1 MMKKLVILFVMIM
14 VALSAYG
21 QTFVGGAYLID
32 KAVDEVD
39 GHDWM
44 LMPFEEK
51 MGLVYG
57 WYFAYYAVMQSL
69 VDEEVAELG
78 RDLTQAELD
87 AYYDKFSIDIQP
99 ADIGREL
106 ERFYSD
112 EANRDVMLVW
122 KIIEITGKDW
132 WKDVE

>member
-1 MMKKLVILFVMIM
+1 
-14 VALSAYG
+14 
-21 QTFVGGAYLID
+21 
-32 KAVDEVD
+32 
-39 GHDWM
+39 
-44 LMPFEEK
+44 